1 MLVDDNHSPILTNGN
16 NPHIFRNRWP
26 IEAAIKVATKDFIY
40 PPGQDKA
47 EIYLKDIENDARQ
60 HKSVAE
66 VHVFQV
72 HREREAVVSDIPK
85 FEGMKRAWV
94 GKAKKLRV
102 ERFLTKSVVLEA
114 LGAPS

>member
-1 MLVDDNHSPILTNGN
+1 M
-16 NPHIFRNRWP
+16 
-26 IEAAIKVATKDFIY
+26 KVATKDFIY
-40 PPGQDKA
+40 PPGQDSV
-47 EIYLKDIENDARQ
+47 EIYLKDIEDDGRK

-72 HREREAVVSDIPK
+72 HRDREVVTSEIPK
-85 FEGMKRAWV
+85 FEGKQGAWV

-114 LGAPS
+114 LGVPA